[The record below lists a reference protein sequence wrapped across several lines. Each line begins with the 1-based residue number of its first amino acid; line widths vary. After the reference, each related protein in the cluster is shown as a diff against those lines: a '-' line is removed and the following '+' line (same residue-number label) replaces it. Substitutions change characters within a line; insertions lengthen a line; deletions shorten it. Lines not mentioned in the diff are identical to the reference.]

1 MKDYSNKKGC
11 IEQILEQA
19 CTGTYKCLS
28 SGITNNIMPV
38 GMADPESFHCIKFF
52 VSLFVAFSFL
62 GLGPGLVLP
71 LVYQQMVVRHS
82 NNNN

>member
-1 MKDYSNKKGC
+1 
-11 IEQILEQA
+11 
-19 CTGTYKCLS
+19 
-28 SGITNNIMPV
+28 MPV